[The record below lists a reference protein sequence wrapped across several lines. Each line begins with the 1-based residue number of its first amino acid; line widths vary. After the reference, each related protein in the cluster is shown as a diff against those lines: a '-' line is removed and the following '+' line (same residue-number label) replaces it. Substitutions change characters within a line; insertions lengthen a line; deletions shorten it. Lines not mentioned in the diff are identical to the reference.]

1 MSRKRKKGKRRSA
14 AQRAATAKMLRH
26 NKHRKHRR
34 KKSHGMAK
42 RKRKSGGRRRSSG
55 RRTHHRSRRRH
66 HGGGGGSGLSAV
78 KQDVPRML
86 MAAAYGKAEAL
97 AVKDDSFILNKVPRP
112 ITALGYTG
120 NIAGALYIASM
131 FIKNPYVRLG
141 ASVVA
146 TIATYKLGKNGGPF
160 QTSDKTSIGDD
171 NFLEGDEHVID
182 EHVMGALNAE
192 ADEHTTQPGLKY
204 DDVVREAGA
213 RV

>member
-26 NKHRKHRR
+26 NKHKKHRR
-34 KKSHGMAK
+34 RGKSMAK
-42 RKRKSGGRRRSSG
+42 RRKKSGGRRRSSG
-55 RRTHHRSRRRH
+55 RRTHHRRRRSGFH
-66 HGGGGGSGLSAV
+66 GGGSGLSAV
-78 KQDVPRML
+78 KQDIPRML
-86 MAAAYGKAEAL
+86 MAAVYGAAEAK
-97 AVKDDSFILNKVPRP
+97 AVKDDAFLLNKVPRP

-120 NIAGALYIASM
+120 NIAGALYLASM
-131 FIKNPYVRLG
+131 FVKHPYVRLG

-146 TIATYKLGKNGGPF
+146 TIATYKLGKNGGAF

-171 NFLEGDEHVID
+171 NFLEGDEQVID
-182 EHVMGALNAE
+182 EHVMGALEAE
-192 ADEHTTQPGLKY
+192 ATEHTTQPGLKY